1 MSSSRVE
8 ESAQNHDDEQL
19 LIAQA
24 AKGDHAAFQVLVERY
39 QGRMFSV
46 ALQFARNRDR
56 AEELVQESLVR
67 AWTHLPRFQGGA
79 SFFTWVYRIMHNL
92 NIDHHRRRQR
102 RKTGEY
108 DDAVAR
114 DVVEHGVGHSGQA
127 MEDGATAT
135 HRGQLRELI
144 NLGLAQISEAHRE
157 ILVLRE
163 IEELSYEEIAQ
174 TIGVPKGTVMSRLF
188 HARRK
193 LLEVIQPMLEEEDI
207 YVGS

>member
-1 MSSSRVE
+1 M
-8 ESAQNHDDEQL
+8 L
-19 LIAQA
+19 
-24 AKGDHAAFQVLVERY
+24 
-39 QGRMFSV
+39 SV
-46 ALQFARNRDR
+46 ALQFARNKDR
-56 AEELVQESLVR
+56 AEELVQEALVR

-108 DDAVAR
+108 DDSVGGA
-114 DVVEHGVGHSGQA
+114 VVEHGVGHSGQP

-135 HRGQLRELI
+135 HRAQLRKLI
-144 NLGLAQISEAHRE
+144 NAGLEQISEAHRE

-174 TIGVPKGTVMSRLF
+174 AIGVPKGTVMSRLF

-193 LLEVIQPMLEEEDI
+193 LLEVIQPMLDEEDI
-207 YVGS
+207 HVGS

>member
-1 MSSSRVE
+1 MTSSRVE
-8 ESAQNHDDEQL
+8 ESAKPEDEEQV
-19 LIAQA
+19 LIARA
-24 AKGDHAAFQVLVERY
+24 SKGDHAAFQILVKRY

-56 AEELVQESLVR
+56 AEELVQEALVR

-108 DDAVAR
+108 DDSVGRA
-114 DVVEHGVGHSGQA
+114 VVEHGVGHSGQP
-127 MEDGATAT
+127 MEDGATST
-135 HRGQLRELI
+135 HRAQLRDLI
-144 NLGLAQISEAHRE
+144 SVGLEQISEAHRE

-174 TIGVPKGTVMSRLF
+174 AIGVPKGTVMSRLF